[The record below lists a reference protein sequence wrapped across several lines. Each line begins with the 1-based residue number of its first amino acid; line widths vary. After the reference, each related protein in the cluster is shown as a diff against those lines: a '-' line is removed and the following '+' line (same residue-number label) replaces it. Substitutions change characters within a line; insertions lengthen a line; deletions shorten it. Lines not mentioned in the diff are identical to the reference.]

1 MVNKNKTTHW
11 HEQNTATHAIVFPYK
26 MRFVNIQLHAQV
38 DLQNSAEA
46 RFKNNEWCTKVVH
59 WHALYTQHIHARTGW
74 KKAHTFLLVVLIGI
88 GQSWRSTGTNKY
100 SKRTQKIKASCCFF
114 VFFLRH
120 EIFRVAYKKIHTH
133 TKKVVSNSNR
143 LGICC
148 CYFCLFNSKPVS
160 YTHLMLPTMAVV

>member
-1 MVNKNKTTHW
+1 
-11 HEQNTATHAIVFPYK
+11 

-148 CYFCLFNSKPVS
+148 CYFCLFNSKRS
-160 YTHLMLPTMAVV
+160 HAVTFVLEFSKAKQLRRYHNYYYYVFVCLFHI